1 LIGSSRAG
9 LMSRLEALGLY
20 EFENWDYIKR
30 ILFIFLVCLIFLTV
44 NIFFNQIKLGTIRFN
59 LLKVKGI
66 ILFNVLVFVPVQM
79 AYTFLAIR
87 HIEFPS
93 ERLSEEGGAGLVI
106 WAMITNLALVLIA
119 VLIGTV
125 YRFMRENYQIKVK
138 NEMLQKESAEA
149 RFANL
154 KEQLN
159 PHFLFNSFSTL
170 NGLIDESRSK
180 AKKYVHDMCD
190 VYRYVLKNENVDKVT
205 LREEMEYAKIYL
217 SMVKERFGDAIHDVV
232 NISNE
237 ALKMKL
243 PPLAIQML
251 IENAVKHN
259 SFNNDHPLQLVIQ
272 SSNSCIE
279 VTNSLRERSIDN
291 SHSLGL
297 YNLNQRYKYLSSR
310 EVIIKKTDKTFEVKI
325 PLLQ

>member
-1 LIGSSRAG
+1 
-9 LMSRLEALGLY
+9 
-20 EFENWDYIKR
+20 
-30 ILFIFLVCLIFLTV
+30 
-44 NIFFNQIKLGTIRFN
+44 
-59 LLKVKGI
+59 
-66 ILFNVLVFVPVQM
+66 
-79 AYTFLAIR
+79 
-87 HIEFPS
+87 
-93 ERLSEEGGAGLVI
+93 
-106 WAMITNLALVLIA
+106 
-119 VLIGTV
+119 
-125 YRFMRENYQIKVK
+125 
-138 NEMLQKESAEA
+138 
-149 RFANL
+149 
-154 KEQLN
+154 
-159 PHFLFNSFSTL
+159 
-170 NGLIDESRSK
+170 
-180 AKKYVHDMCD
+180 
-190 VYRYVLKNENVDKVT
+190 
-205 LREEMEYAKIYL
+205 
-217 SMVKERFGDAIHDVV
+217 VKERFGDAIHDVV

-237 ALKMKL
+237 ALKMKV